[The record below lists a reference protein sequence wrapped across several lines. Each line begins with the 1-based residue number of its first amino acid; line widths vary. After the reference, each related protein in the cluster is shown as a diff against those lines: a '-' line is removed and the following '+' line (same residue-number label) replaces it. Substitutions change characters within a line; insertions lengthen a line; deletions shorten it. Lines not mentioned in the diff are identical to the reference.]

1 MLPKPWNKAGRD
13 LHAGDGVADYQSV
26 GNPNISS
33 LPSGHARAGS
43 RKKIRAACRVIAVL
57 LVSLASFAVAGATS
71 TSTTTTVKD
80 GKRITTKVKIDNDGT
95 TTTTVTT
102 KEKDGTVTS
111 TTTVTDKAGNIV
123 STDDPEARARAEMAK
138 KEREDRQAALASAPK
153 RGPYDPIQVAILQ
166 TVVSEDLR
174 KATTKEGVFAYL
186 RREFDRD
193 PVIKPLDQAQV
204 DRYASAYDFRT
215 GRSKGLSAFD
225 RGAAFLPAD
234 VYVESFAKMEDKV
247 GISRTTKKL
256 ASAPYLVY
264 TARIVSEYGDR
275 SVEVTEEGHVLAN
288 VEVTRK
294 FAEKIKI
301 AILDEIG
308 PGIPQDAM
316 QFRRGTQGL
325 TGDAVTV
332 PDALRKLFKKK

>member
-1 MLPKPWNKAGRD
+1 MADAGRVANAV
-13 LHAGDGVADYQSV
+13 AGSADYQGV
-26 GNPNISS
+26 GIYLSS
-33 LPSGHARAGS
+33 LSGNARTS
-43 RKKIRAACRVIAVL
+43 SLKKIRATGHVIAVIL
-57 LVSLASFAVAGATS
+57 IALASLAVTGATS

-80 GKRITTKVKIDNDGT
+80 GKKITTKVKVANDGT

-102 KEKDGTVTS
+102 KEKDGTVTT

-138 KEREDRQAALASAPK
+138 KAREDKLAALASAPK
-153 RGPYDPIQVAILQ
+153 RGRYDPIQVAIFQ

-174 KATTKEGVFAYL
+174 KATTKDGIFAYL
-186 RREFDRD
+186 RREFDDRD

-215 GRSKGLSAFD
+215 GRAKSLSAFD

-234 VYVESFAKMEDKV
+234 VYVESFAKMEEKV

-264 TARIVSEYGDR
+264 TARIVSEYAER
-275 SVEVTEEGHVLAN
+275 SVEVTEEGHILGN

-294 FAEKIKI
+294 FADKIKA

-308 PGIPQDAM
+308 PDIPQDSV

-325 TGDAVTV
+325 TGEAVTM
-332 PDALRKLFKKK
+332 PDALRKLFKKKS

>member
-1 MLPKPWNKAGRD
+1 L
-13 LHAGDGVADYQSV
+13 
-26 GNPNISS
+26 SS
-33 LPSGHARAGS
+33 NARTGS
-43 RKKIRAACRVIAVL
+43 LKKIRATGHVVAVVFIA
-57 LVSLASFAVAGATS
+57 LVSLAVTGATS

-80 GKRITTKVKIDNDGT
+80 GRKITTKVKIDNDGT

-102 KEKDGTVTS
+102 KEKDGTATT

-138 KEREDRQAALASAPK
+138 KAREDRQAALASAPR
-153 RGPYDPIQVAILQ
+153 RGRYDPIQVAVFQ

-174 KATTKEGVFAYL
+174 KATTKDGVFAYL
-186 RREFDRD
+186 RKEFDGD
-193 PVIKPLDQAQV
+193 AVIKPLDQAQV
-204 DRYASAYDFRT
+204 DRYASNYDFRT
-215 GRSKGLSAFD
+215 GRSKSMSAFD

-234 VYVESFAKMEDKV
+234 VYVESFARMEDKV

-264 TARIVSEYGDR
+264 TAKVVSEYGER
-275 SVEVTEEGHVLAN
+275 SIDVTEEGHILTN

-294 FAEKIKI
+294 FAEKIRL
-301 AILDEIG
+301 AILEEIG
-308 PGIPQDAM
+308 PDIPQDAPR
-316 QFRRGTQGL
+316 FRRGTQGL
-325 TGDAVTV
+325 AGEQISM

>member
-1 MLPKPWNKAGRD
+1 MGIHP
-13 LHAGDGVADYQSV
+13 
-26 GNPNISS
+26 SS
-33 LPSGHARAGS
+33 LSSNARTGS
-43 RKKIRAACRVIAVL
+43 LKKIRAAGYIIAV
-57 LVSLASFAVAGATS
+57 VFIALASLVVTGATS
-71 TSTTTTVKD
+71 THTSTTVKD
-80 GKRITTKVKIDNDGT
+80 GRKITTKVKIDNDGT

-102 KEKDGTVTS
+102 KEKDGTVTT

-138 KEREDRQAALASAPK
+138 KARDDSKAALASAPK
-153 RGPYDPIQVAILQ
+153 RGRFDPIQVAIFQ
-166 TVVSEDLR
+166 TVVSENLR
-174 KATTKEGVFAYL
+174 KASTKEGVFAYL
-186 RREFDRD
+186 RKEFDND
-193 PVIKPLDQAQV
+193 PVIRPLDQAQV

-215 GRSKGLSAFD
+215 GQSRSMSTFD
-225 RGAAFLPAD
+225 RGGAFLPAD

-264 TARIVSEYGDR
+264 TARIVSEYGER
-275 SVEVTEEGHVLAN
+275 SIDVTEEGHILTN

-294 FAEKIKI
+294 FAEKIKG
-301 AILDEIG
+301 AILEEIG
-308 PGIPQDAM
+308 PEIPQDAI

-325 TGDAVTV
+325 SGEAISM